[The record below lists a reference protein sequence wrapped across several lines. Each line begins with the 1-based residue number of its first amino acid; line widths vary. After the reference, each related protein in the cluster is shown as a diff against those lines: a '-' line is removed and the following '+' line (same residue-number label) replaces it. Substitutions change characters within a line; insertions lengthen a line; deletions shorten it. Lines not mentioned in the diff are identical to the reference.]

1 MESVM
6 GMSRR
11 TTGPAVVFFFLAV
24 RAASVFAQDQSDSFY
39 RNLAA
44 KGKEAFE
51 KGEFEAAAGSFEV
64 ARFGFLDN
72 PPRLV
77 ECFIYLVSAHA
88 ELGNAEK
95 RDHYLGEIGRLK
107 LEKYIDEA
115 KIPRDLLKNLERW
128 KPAAAPPSAG
138 QAGAA
143 DVRGTVQIG
152 DIVPIEDVDVPP
164 QVVVS
169 VEPIYPPSA
178 LQSRTSG
185 AVHLLALISENGE
198 VLDVKIAPG
207 TSEMM
212 GIAQAAEQALR
223 EWKFKPAKKND
234 IRVKVWKKVTIDFQ
248 FKR

>member
-1 MESVM
+1 M
-6 GMSRR
+6 GMARR
-11 TTGPAVVFFFLAV
+11 APGPAVVFFVLAV
-24 RAASVFAQDQSDSFY
+24 RAASFFAQDQGDPFY
-39 RNLAA
+39 GNLIV
-44 KGKEAFE
+44 KGREAFE
-51 KGEFEAAAGSFEV
+51 KGEFEAAAGSFEI
-64 ARFGFLDN
+64 AYFGFLDN

-77 ECFIYLVSAHA
+77 ECFVYLVSAHA

-95 RDHYLGEIGRLK
+95 RDHYLGEIRRLK

-115 KIPRDLLKNLERW
+115 KIPGDLLKNLERW
-128 KPAAAPPSAG
+128 KPEAAGPSAG

-143 DVRGTVQIG
+143 AGRGTVRIG
-152 DIVPIEDVDVPP
+152 DIVPIEDVDVLPR
-164 QVVVS
+164 VVVS

-207 TSEMM
+207 SSEMM
-212 GIAQAAEQALR
+212 GIAQAAGQALR
-223 EWKFKPAKKND
+223 EWKFKPARKND
-234 IRVKVWKKVTIDFQ
+234 IRVKVWKKVTINFQ